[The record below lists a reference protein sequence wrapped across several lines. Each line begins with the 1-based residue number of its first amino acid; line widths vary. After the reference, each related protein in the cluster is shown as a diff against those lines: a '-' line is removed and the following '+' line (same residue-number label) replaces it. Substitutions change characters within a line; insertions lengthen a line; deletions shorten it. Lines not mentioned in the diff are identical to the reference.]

1 MIIHDLI
8 NEFCISYSA
17 FDPWTRAEGEL
28 LSKSKASWPFGFWFL
43 AFVLWRFLLY
53 SFRVSSVR
61 SSGMYWEIQKREG
74 EKHVKH
80 VKHVNAILTH
90 AWKCMEMQT
99 GLGLLRLVL
108 RILKSRSK
116 CHSCRLQV
124 QVFLTV
130 ESVLAK
136 VPVLRDAPFSQVRF
150 GRCHCRVGSSK
161 DGVCECS
168 FAACLALY
176 YCTGY
181 RHVASDEFPSS
192 NFLIAMT
199 LYVES
204 CLRVLT
210 SLMNFEM

>member
-1 MIIHDLI
+1 MKWINDVIHDLI

-43 AFVLWRFLLY
+43 AFVLRRFLLY

-61 SSGMYWEIQKREG
+61 SSGMYWEIHKREG
-74 EKHVKH
+74 EKH

-161 DGVCECS
+161 DGVCFECS

-176 YCTGY
+176 YATVPGAVMLL
-181 RHVASDEFPSS
+181 RT

-199 LYVES
+199 SYVES

>member
-1 MIIHDLI
+1 MIINDLI

-17 FDPWTRAEGEL
+17 FVPWTRAEGEL
-28 LSKSKASWPFGFWFL
+28 LSKSKASWPFLAFGFW
-43 AFVLWRFLLY
+43 LLFCEGSCCILLGSALCGAQGCTERY
-53 SFRVSSVR
+53 
-61 SSGMYWEIQKREG
+61 KRER
-74 EKHVKH
+74 ER
-80 VKHVNAILTH
+80 NMWNMWMQFWRTH
-90 AWKCMEMQT
+90 GNVWKCR
-99 GLGLLRLVL
+99 LGLVCCVL

-161 DGVCECS
+161 DGVCFECS

-176 YCTGY
+176 YCTGC

-199 LYVES
+199 SYVES